1 MIITRK
7 EIIKQLFA
15 DYNEEIA
22 YYNQQLKQFDNVQF
36 ENMRCASY
44 IQYKI
49 LNKKII
55 ELVNKLNDLRDE
67 FKTLKN

>member
-7 EIIKQLFA
+7 EIIKQLFV
-15 DYNEEIA
+15 DYNEELN
-22 YYNQQLKQFDNVQF
+22 YYNKQLKQFDNVQF
-36 ENMRCASY
+36 ESKRCASY

-49 LNKKII
+49 LNKKAI

>member
-36 ENMRCASY
+36 ENKRCASY

>member
-22 YYNQQLKQFDNVQF
+22 YYNQKLKQFDNVQF
-36 ENMRCASY
+36 ENKRCSSY